1 MFLTKASLKNPIA
14 IFFFSAAMILL
25 GTVSLKKL
33 PIDLFPNI
41 NVPVIMVGTLYPGAN
56 PSDVERAVSY
66 IIERSVSGVSNL
78 DHVES
83 TNKLGLSI
91 VRVWFKWGTD
101 INAAELEVSQMVQSV
116 MKNLPQGIFPPFIVK
131 FDISNIPICSITL
144 EGKGYDEKFLYDLAF
159 NTIEPQLES
168 LQGVSAASVKGGKI
182 REIDVELNPNLMRER
197 GISVLDVERAV
208 SNANLIFQSGDIR
221 IGKIDYNIMTN
232 SQVPS
237 IKQLSDVVIKVANN
251 NPIRIKD
258 VGRVV
263 DGHQIQL
270 NVSRINGKRGV
281 YLDVYRQPG
290 TNTLEVVNNLKNAIH
305 DLNGVPPGVKVGVTF
320 DTSIY
325 IRKAIE
331 SLKNEAFQ
339 GAILTFIVILLFLG
353 SMKETLFAAVSIPL
367 SVFVAFIFLYFTG
380 QTLNTFTLGGL
391 TLAIGRLIDDAIVV
405 LECIHKHLQRGETP
419 LQAALSGTQ
428 EVGLPVLSA
437 TITFMIVF
445 LPVVFI
451 TGVAR
456 YTFTPLALT
465 ASAAMG
471 ASYLVSMTV
480 IPALSQRFLHAEG
493 LVDIQ
498 TGQAYTIEHGM
509 STKSTLIHKQKRPNV
524 LKRILNATQRFLNYI
539 EDQYEKG
546 IGWALRHKISLL
558 VGVVTLFVLSLGLL
572 KFIGTEFFPEADEAQ
587 FRIIVRNRIGTRLEE
602 TEKVIEKVEKI
613 IRETIPKEQIVT
625 LLSNMGAAR
634 AGRAAFYS
642 TNTGP
647 HSGYVQV
654 YLVQPDHRDKST
666 LQYVDILRPKIQQA
680 LPGILVSF
688 DTGGVVK
695 KILNFGYNAPI
706 DVELSG
712 YSFADAAKTAKE
724 ISVSMKKVPGLSDIM
739 ISREENYPEIDVNV
753 DRQKAALLGISERD
767 VAHAVLSSFFGNISG
782 APIFTDP
789 ATGNEYY
796 VVTRLQKPFRSN
808 LEDLQNNVFFINQD
822 QPVFLKTIANIQR
835 NSGPVQIDRRRLQR
849 VIDLTANPSGRDLG
863 SIGKDLKNQLQD
875 IKLPNG
881 FHLAYRGQMEEQEQ
895 TFKSLFFAMGLAI
908 ILIYMI
914 LGSQFRSFIHP
925 LIVLFTVPMGLI
937 GVFLILFLT
946 KTTLSTTSLM
956 GVIMLVGIAVSNGVL
971 LIDYANVLQRQG
983 FAPSEAIT
991 RAGKVR
997 LRPILMT
1004 SLATIFGLIPLALGL
1019 EVGSEA
1025 NAPLARTVV
1034 GGLGV
1039 STLLTL
1045 FLIPVLYSLV
1055 EERFRKRTASFGTQ
1069 RAEVINHGTI
1079 LEK

>member
-14 IFFFSAAMILL
+14 IFFFSVAMILL
-25 GTVSLKKL
+25 GAVSLKKL

-56 PSDVERAVSY
+56 PSDVERTVSY

-83 TNKLGLSI
+83 TNKVGLSI
-91 VRVWFKWGTD
+91 VRVWFKWGAD

-131 FDISNIPICSITL
+131 FDISNIPVCSITL
-144 EGKGYDEKFLYDLAF
+144 EGKGYDEKYLYDLAF

-208 SNANLIFQSGDIR
+208 GNSNLIFQSGDIK
-221 IGKIDYNIMTN
+221 IGKLDYNIFTN
-232 SQVPS
+232 SQIPS
-237 IKQLSDVVIKVANN
+237 IKLMSDVVVKVAND

-258 VGRVV
+258 IGRVV

-270 NVSRINGKRGV
+270 SVSRVNGKRGV
-281 YLDVYRQPG
+281 YLDIYRQPG
-290 TNTLEVVNNLKNAIH
+290 TNTLEVVDKIKEAVQH
-305 DLNGVPPGVKVGVTF
+305 LNGVPPGIKVNVTF
-320 DTSIY
+320 DTSTY

-339 GAILTFIVILLFLG
+339 GAILTFVIILLFLG
-353 SMKETLFAAVSIPL
+353 SVKETLFAAVSIPL
-367 SVFVAFIFLYFTG
+367 SVFVTFIFLYFTG

-405 LECIHKHLQRGETP
+405 LECIHKHLQKGETP

-428 EVGLPVLSA
+428 EVGVPVLSA

-480 IPALSQRFLHAEG
+480 IPALSQRFLHVES
-493 LVDIQ
+493 LTDTQ
-498 TGQAYTIEHGM
+498 TGQTYTIEHGM
-509 STKSTLIHKQKRPNV
+509 STKPTLIHKQKRPNI

-558 VGVVTLFVLSLGLL
+558 AGVIVLFALSLGLL

-602 TEKVIEKVEKI
+602 TEKVIENVEKI
-613 IRETIPKEQIVT
+613 IHETIPKEQIVT
-625 LLSNMGAAR
+625 LLSNMGSPR
-634 AGRAAFYS
+634 AGRSAFYS

-666 LQYVDILRPKIQQA
+666 LQYVDLLRPKIQKA
-680 LPGILVSF
+680 LPGTLVSF

-695 KILNFGYNAPI
+695 KILNFGYNNPI

-712 YSFADAAKTAKE
+712 YDFKKASAAAKEVMA
-724 ISVSMKKVPGLSDIM
+724 SMKQVPGMSDIM
-739 ISREENYPEIDVNV
+739 ISREENYPEIDINV

-767 VAHAVLSSFFGNISG
+767 VSHAVLSSFFGNLSG
-782 APIFTDP
+782 APIFSDP
-789 ATGNEYY
+789 TTGNEYY

-808 LEDLQNNVFFINQD
+808 LEDLENNVFFFNQGH
-822 QPVFLKTIANIQR
+822 PVLLKTIANIQR

-875 IKLPNG
+875 IKLPTG
-881 FHLAYRGQMEEQEQ
+881 FHIAYRGQMEEQEQ

-983 FAPSEAIT
+983 FTPSEAIT

-1034 GGLGV
+1034 GGLWV

-1045 FLIPVLYSLV
+1045 FLIPVLYALV
-1055 EERFRKRTASFGTQ
+1055 EERFRKRHASFGAQ
-1069 RAEVINHGTI
+1069 RAEAINQGTI